1 MSTSK
6 EYKAVRNYILNEL
19 HLTKEDIIKNI
30 EPLLE
35 KLVKRCMLNTYGG
48 NNQIEH
54 WIRCMV
60 TDELKQRDHNFV
72 RRACESVIRDHVL
85 NELNIIV
92 RSKSEKCTCENRVP
106 SEEDKKKSTDGL
118 YIIYKDGHVEP
129 FTGDNSKDCVRYIGL
144 KHRYMSFAI
153 SLTEHDSVQL
163 LDDDSRE
170 KSGSET
176 YYERKCDALFDIDG
190 RGNTERLVAR
200 NPKLKNLLKDGEYIP
215 SLGQLNLMAHYMDE
229 LNKAFAYVSASFP
242 PIFDDDDDDKVLD
255 GIDISSDYAGKVFR
269 LLPSAEMN
277 RDSVLKNISN
287 LDLYVNNIRRSY
299 GEKVVLSLESLFN
312 LMFGQKDYTFP
323 IQDLVEYKK
332 KSNAFWIKRIDNLL
346 KYYERN
352 RITLTESSF
361 EYTVLMDEPDRN
373 LDIDNIMQIY
383 NVLSFHKPQTQII
396 AIVHNPALIYK
407 LSKLDCVNFIEM
419 TEGYLNKTCTFV
431 SN

>member
-1 MSTSK
+1 MITSVKIKDNTKTPFEYASDIEAFENGREFIFKPGVNVIIGKNGSGKST
-6 EYKAVRNYILNEL
+6 L
-19 HLTKEDIIKNI
+19 
-30 EPLLE
+30 
-35 KLVKRCMLNTYGG
+35 
-48 NNQIEH
+48 
-54 WIRCMV
+54 
-60 TDELKQRDHNFV
+60 
-72 RRACESVIRDHVL
+72 
-85 NELNIIV
+85 LNI
-92 RSKSEKCTCENRVP
+92 
-106 SEEDKKKSTDGL
+106 
-118 YIIYKDGHVEP
+118 
-129 FTGDNSKDCVRYIGL
+129 
-144 KHRYMSFAI
+144 MSMYA
-153 SLTEHDSVQL
+153 LC
-163 LDDDSRE
+163 E
-170 KSGSET
+170 KSMCSEIPT
-176 YYERKCDALFDIDG
+176 EALD
-190 RGNTERLVAR
+190 
-200 NPKLKNLLKDGEYIP
+200 
-215 SLGQLNLMAHYMDE
+215 
-229 LNKAFAYVSASFP
+229 FP
-242 PIFDDDDDDKVLD
+242 PMFDDDDKVLD

-332 KSNAFWIKRIDNLL
+332 KSNAFWIKRIDSLL
-346 KYYERN
+346 KYYKRN

-419 TEGYLNKTCTFV
+419 TEGYFNSIALSDLESQIREVLKRCLSYKIVEEVPVIKYQLETNCMFSYDKNGNIVPNPSKEWTGGDENGEMELPV
-431 SN
+431 